1 MPLWSMT
8 QFFPLMI
15 ICSCYYIAQIAEAN
29 WLYLAIHQ
37 PFAFTVD
44 PQYSYLRAMLTQE
57 QAHRIC
63 SSLLYLNEQQRR
75 VCAAHPYTMHSVSVG
90 IRLAIAE
97 CQWQFRPERWNCT
110 PIRGANESAFDIFGT
125 MLKSGNRESAFLE
138 AITTAGLVH
147 AIVTACTTG
156 NLTDCSCDMS
166 KNGLEGFRV
175 KSRPDDAS
183 ENWRWGGCSDNIRYG
198 IIFAREFLD
207 KHVRKQFQQN
217 KDSRDL
223 VILHNQEVG
232 RKAISE
238 NMKRHCRCHGISGSC
253 EMKTCWQQ
261 MPKMKEVS
269 EQLKLFY
276 DRSSIQVTK
285 RAKRK
290 LRRKNKYER
299 KIPLRISELVYQNR
313 SPNYCV
319 RDDKMGLLGT
329 YGRQCNRTTLSSDSC
344 DLLCCGRGYDT
355 RLVTKYERCHCKF
368 VWCCYVTCKACNWN
382 VEMHTCK

>member
-75 VCAAHPYTMHSVSVG
+75 VCAAHPYTMHSEFGLQLLNVNGNFVQNVG
-90 IRLAIAE
+90 TVPQYVVLMNQLLTSLVL
-97 CQWQFRPERWNCT
+97 CSSQLFKN
-110 PIRGANESAFDIFGT
+110 
-125 MLKSGNRESAFLE
+125 KSNRESAFLE

-166 KNGLEGFRV
+166 KNGLEEFQV

-223 VILHNQEVG
+223 VILHNQEV
-232 RKAISE
+232 E